1 MNISIVKWLL
11 WPKYA
16 YDAAMAFHLPLDG
29 NYDDYS
35 GLGRNAIP
43 KIGYNAP
50 RFTNLEQY
58 LDGSAVFMGSECIEV
73 SSML

>member
-1 MNISIVKWLL
+1 
-11 WPKYA
+11 
-16 YDAAMAFHLPLDG
+16 MAFHLPLDG